1 MHKRTRMSSRLQRRK
16 TVEAYLF
23 SAPWIIGFLVFFTYP
38 VVTSFI
44 LSFSRITNIQGLKTT
59 FVGLTHYKQAFT
71 FDINF
76 VPMFLRVVRTT
87 LIQTVLILIFSFIIA
102 RFVNRKMV
110 LRGFFRQ
117 VFFLPVLLGTGFVMQ
132 ELLGQGV
139 NAEVMEVAR
148 GILMPEKL
156 LLYLGPKV
164 SEAVGL
170 FFDNITLAL
179 WKSGVQIILFL
190 AGMQGIPASLYE
202 AARVDS
208 ATEWDM
214 LWKITLPMMAPVIL
228 LNIIYTLVD
237 SFSDSSNEIIRYIRD
252 IGFKGSVQFEYA
264 SAIGWIYMAFII
276 VLVAFIFLIMRP
288 FNRRAAR

>member
-110 LRGFFRQ
+110 LRGFF
-117 VFFLPVLLGTGFVMQ
+117 LSL
-132 ELLGQGV
+132 
-139 NAEVMEVAR
+139 
-148 GILMPEKL
+148 IHI
-156 LLYLGPKV
+156 
-164 SEAVGL
+164 SEP
-170 FFDNITLAL
+170 T
-179 WKSGVQIILFL
+179 
-190 AGMQGIPASLYE
+190 
-202 AARVDS
+202 
-208 ATEWDM
+208 
-214 LWKITLPMMAPVIL
+214 
-228 LNIIYTLVD
+228 
-237 SFSDSSNEIIRYIRD
+237 
-252 IGFKGSVQFEYA
+252 
-264 SAIGWIYMAFII
+264 
-276 VLVAFIFLIMRP
+276 
-288 FNRRAAR
+288 RRS

>member
-1 MHKRTRMSSRLQRRK
+1 MRRKTKEHSHLQRRK
-16 TVEAYLF
+16 TIEAYLF
-23 SAPWIIGFLVFFTYP
+23 SVPWILGFLVFFAYP

-44 LSFSRITNIQGLKTT
+44 LSFSDITNIQGLKTV
-59 FVGLTHYKQAFT
+59 FVGLEHYRRAFT
-71 FDINF
+71 YDVEF

-87 LIQTVLILIFSFIIA
+87 AIQTVLILIFSFIIA

-132 ELLGQGV
+132 ELLGQGM
-139 NAEVMEVAR
+139 NSEVMEVAR
-148 GILMPEKL
+148 GILMPEEML
-156 LLYLGPKV
+156 MYLGPKV
-164 SEAVGL
+164 SEYVGL
-170 FFDNITLAL
+170 FFDNVTLAL

-190 AGMQGIPASLYE
+190 AGMQGIPTSLYE

-208 ATEWDM
+208 ATEWDI

-237 SFSDSSNEIIRYIRD
+237 SFADSSNEIIQYIRA
-252 IGFKGSVQFEYA
+252 IGFKGAVQFEYA
-264 SAIGWIYMAFII
+264 AAVGWIYMAFII
-276 VLVAFIFLIMRP
+276 VLVALVFLIMRP

>member
-23 SAPWIIGFLVFFTYP
+23 SAPWIIGFLIFFTYP

-110 LRGFFRQ
+110 LRGF
-117 VFFLPVLLGTGFVMQ
+117 
-132 ELLGQGV
+132 
-139 NAEVMEVAR
+139 
-148 GILMPEKL
+148 
-156 LLYLGPKV
+156 
-164 SEAVGL
+164 
-170 FFDNITLAL
+170 
-179 WKSGVQIILFL
+179 SGRYFSCRFCWE
-190 AGMQGIPASLYE
+190 PASLCRSYWGRGLMRRLWRWRE
-202 AARVDS
+202 AS
-208 ATEWDM
+208 
-214 LWKITLPMMAPVIL
+214 
-228 LNIIYTLVD
+228 
-237 SFSDSSNEIIRYIRD
+237 
-252 IGFKGSVQFEYA
+252 
-264 SAIGWIYMAFII
+264 
-276 VLVAFIFLIMRP
+276 
-288 FNRRAAR
+288 